1 MLAPV
6 TVEAQPSGAVPAG
19 TASAPYNGRSFSQK
33 DPMRKSVLL
42 ALILASGIAFVDRG
56 GRVSSPLQ
64 AQDGGNVI
72 VNPNTFQDLRWRSV
86 GPHRGGRS
94 TAAAGVRT
102 QPNVF
107 YMGATGGGVW
117 KTENYGITWTPIS
130 DGQIATGSIGAID
143 VSDSNPEV
151 IYVGT
156 GSEAIRSNVILG
168 RGVYK
173 SADAGKTWQFAG
185 LREVGQIGQ
194 LKVHPKNPDIAY
206 VAAVGNPFAWGP
218 DRGVYRTKDGGKTW
232 QKVLFINDQTGAV
245 SVAINWSNPNE
256 IYAGAWRAQRK
267 PWTIISGGP
276 AAEGGVYKSTDG
288 GDKWTRASAGFP
300 DDLVGKVWV
309 DVAQS
314 NPKVVYAQVE
324 AKGDKGG
331 LYRSIDAGASWT
343 IVNSSPSIRARP
355 FYFNKV
361 FVNPKDEHEV
371 YVTELGFHRSTDGG
385 RTFSTVPTP
394 HGDDHVM
401 WINPDNPKI
410 FIETNDG
417 GANITVD
424 NGKSWSTQMNQP
436 TAEFYMV
443 DTDEQFPYRI
453 YGPQQ
458 DNSTVYVANVP
469 PHSWPSDEPTQTWFQ
484 ASGCE
489 SGQIRPRP
497 DGKIIYGDCKGEF
510 GRYNVETGQEQ
521 HYWIYPQQRYGK
533 NPKEMR
539 YRFVRQAPIEVDAR
553 HPAIV
558 YHGSQYVHK
567 TVDGGIHWTRFS
579 PDVTANTAEGHVTS
593 GEPITRDMTGE
604 EVYAALY
611 SMRSSRLE
619 SGVFWT
625 GSNDGPVWMT
635 RDGGRTWKNVTPAG
649 LPPGGRVHTIED
661 SPHRR
666 GSAYVSVYRM
676 YLNDFKPY
684 LYMTNDY
691 GQHWTLLTDGTNGI
705 PGDQPMHVVR
715 EDPQQEGLL
724 YAGTL
729 EGAYVSFDQGKH
741 WQTLQKNLPA
751 TPVTDL
757 KVHHDDLV
765 VSTMGRSFWIMDN
778 VAPLR
783 QIAASVTR
791 PARTR
796 TTDNP
801 NGQVG
806 SASARRPLTAAA
818 SDVALASQEN
828 QSGLEQRA
836 RRSAAAA
843 PVKAAIKPFDQSNV
857 FLFTPSATY
866 RTRYVAAP
874 ARPDRPEY
882 PPVGARID
890 YYLASPSGEVKL
902 EMLDA
907 AGTVVRSFSSEARAA
922 AATGRGRRGGGLPST
937 LPTKAGMNR
946 FVWDLQY
953 AGGPPTAATEMQGG
967 GGGGGPLV
975 APGTYRA
982 RLTAGGVTRTEPF
995 TVRIDPRVAKDGVTV
1010 ADLVEQTKFSLKVR
1024 DALAEAR
1031 QLSQR
1036 VRQALDA
1043 QRGDQ
1048 AKLRSLHERL
1058 VTKSG
1063 PYEDQMFI
1071 DQLSNVNREISQADQ
1086 KVGASAY
1093 ERFTDLM
1100 KEWTVLKT
1108 ETDAALR

>member
-1 MLAPV
+1 
-6 TVEAQPSGAVPAG
+6 
-19 TASAPYNGRSFSQK
+19 
-33 DPMRKSVLL
+33 MRKPLL
-42 ALILASGIAFVDRG
+42 LTFMLVAAVALFERDAGVATG
-56 GRVSSPLQ
+56 LQ
-64 AQDGGNVI
+64 AQAGGNVV

-117 KTENYGITWTPIS
+117 KTENYGNTWTPIT

-143 VSDSNPEV
+143 VSDSNPDV

-173 SADAGKTWQFAG
+173 SIDAGKTWQSIG

-194 LKVHPKNPDIAY
+194 LKIHPKNPDIAY
-206 VAAVGNPFAWGP
+206 VAALGNPFAWGP
-218 DRGVYRTKDGGKTW
+218 ERGVYRTKDGGKTW
-232 QKVLFINDQTGAV
+232 QKVLFINDQTGVV

-276 AAEGGVYKSTDG
+276 GAEGGVYKSADG
-288 GDKWTRASAGFP
+288 GDKWTRTSSGFP

-324 AKGDKGG
+324 AVGNKGG
-331 LYRSIDAGASWT
+331 LYRSADAGATWT
-343 IVNSSPSIRARP
+343 NVNSSPSIRARP

-361 FVNPKDEHEV
+361 YVNPKDENEV
-371 YVTELGFHRSTDGG
+371 YVTELSFHRSTDGG
-385 RTFSTVPTP
+385 RTFTTVPTP

-417 GANITVD
+417 GANITQD

-469 PHSWPSDEPTQTWFQ
+469 PHSWPSDQPTQTWFQ

-521 HYWIYPQQRYGK
+521 HFWIYPQQRYGK
-533 NPKEMR
+533 NPKDMR

-553 HPAIV
+553 NPAIV

-567 TVDGGIHWTRFS
+567 TIDGGLHWTRFS
-579 PDVTANTAEGHVTS
+579 PDVTANTPEGHVIS

-619 SGVFWT
+619 PGVFWT

-635 RDGGRTWKNVTPAG
+635 RDGGKTWRNVTPST

-691 GQHWTLLTDGTNGI
+691 GAHWALLTDGTNGI
-705 PGDQPMHVVR
+705 PADQPMHVVR

-741 WQTLQKNLPA
+741 WQSLQQNLPA
-751 TPVTDL
+751 TPVTDF
-757 KVHHDDLV
+757 KVHQDDLV
-765 VSTMGRSFWIMDN
+765 ASTMGRSFWIMDN

-783 QIAASVTR
+783 QLAASVMR
-791 PARTR
+791 PTRTR

-801 NGQVG
+801 NGQ
-806 SASARRPLTAAA
+806 ASAGSPAGRPVGRPFRGA
-818 SDVALASQEN
+818 SPATNDIALASQDT
-828 QSGLEQRA
+828 QSYSGLESRA
-836 RRSAAAA
+836 RRASAPA
-843 PVKAAIKPFDQSNV
+843 PVKPVIKPFDRSNV

-866 RTRYVAAP
+866 RTRYVPAP
-874 ARPDRPEY
+874 ARPDGPEY

-890 YYLASPSGEVKL
+890 YYLASPAGEVT
-902 EMLDA
+902 LDIIDA
-907 AGTVVRSFSSEARAA
+907 TGTVVRSFSSNAPAA
-922 AATGRGRRGGGLPST
+922 GGSGRGRRGGGAAT
-937 LPTKAGMNR
+937 LPIKTGMNR
-946 FVWDLQY
+946 FVWDLRY
-953 AGGPPTAATEMQGG
+953 SGEPPIPGGMAGGGS
-967 GGGGGPLV
+967 GGGPLV

-982 RLTAGGVTRTEPF
+982 RLTAGGVTKTESL
-995 TVRIDPRVAKDGVTV
+995 TVKIDPRVAKDGVTV
-1010 ADLVEQTKFSLKVR
+1010 ADLVEQAKFSLKVR

-1031 QLSQR
+1031 RLSQR
-1036 VRQALDA
+1036 VGQAIEA
-1043 QRGDQ
+1043 KRGDQ
-1048 AKLRSLHERL
+1048 AKLESLQERF

-1071 DQLSNVNREISQADQ
+1071 DQLANVSREISQADQ
-1086 KVGASAY
+1086 KIGASAY
-1093 ERFTDLM
+1093 ERFNDLM
-1100 KEWTVLKT
+1100 KEWAPLKA
-1108 ETDAALR
+1108 EAEAALR